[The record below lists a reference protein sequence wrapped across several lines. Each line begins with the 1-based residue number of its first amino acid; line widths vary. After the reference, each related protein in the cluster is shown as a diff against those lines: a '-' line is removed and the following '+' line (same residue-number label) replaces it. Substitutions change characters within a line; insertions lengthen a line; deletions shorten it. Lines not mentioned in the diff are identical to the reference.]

1 MTMSDGPIRTYF
13 DGDWHDGNL
22 PVAGAADHGLWQ
34 GTVVFDGA
42 RAFEDVAPD
51 LDLHCARANRS
62 ALALGL
68 EPTHS
73 DGEVSEIAREGI
85 AKFGLGAQLYIR
97 PMYWSRSG
105 GPSLV
110 MADPETTVFC
120 MCIEALPLPA
130 ADRIEGGISVGV
142 STFRR
147 PLQSMM
153 PTEAKAACLY
163 PNNGRM
169 LREARGRGFDNALAL
184 DGLGNVAELATS
196 NVFIVRGGA
205 VATPVPNG
213 TFLAGITR
221 QRIISL
227 LRAAG
232 TEVSETV
239 LTLADIHAADEI
251 FSTGNALK
259 VMPVT
264 NFEGRA
270 LPFGP
275 VARLARQL
283 YWDFAHG

>member
-1 MTMSDGPIRTYF
+1 MTMNDGPIRTYF
-13 DGDWHDGNL
+13 NGAWHEGNL

-42 RAFEDVAPD
+42 RAFEGVVPD

-68 EPTHS
+68 EPTLS
-73 DGEVSEIAREGI
+73 DGAMVEIAREGI
-85 AKFGLGAQLYIR
+85 AAFGPGAALYVR

-120 MCIEALPLPA
+120 MCIETLPLPDA
-130 ADRIEGGISVGV
+130 ARIEAGISVGV
-142 STFRR
+142 TSFRR
-147 PLQSMM
+147 PLQTMM

-169 LREARGRGFDNALAL
+169 LRETKARGFDNALAL

-196 NVFIVRGGA
+196 NVFIVRGGVA
-205 VATPVPNG
+205 ATPIPNG
-213 TFLAGITR
+213 TFLDGITR
-221 QRIISL
+221 QRIIGL
-227 LRAAG
+227 LRAQG
-232 TEVSETV
+232 VEVVETV
-239 LTLADIHAADEI
+239 LSLADMHGADEI

-275 VARLARQL
+275 VARRAREA
-283 YWDFAHG
+283 YWAFAHG